1 MQINYFIVGIVIT
14 LLIILMIWIIKINR
28 KDEKDFEQQ
37 IIDQELK
44 PREQPKPQKADKA
57 M

>member
-1 MQINYFIVGIVIT
+1 MQINYFMLSIVIA
-14 LLIILMIWIIKINR
+14 LLIALLIWIVKTDR
-28 KDEKDFEQQ
+28 KNEKDFEQQ

-44 PREQPKPQKADKA
+44 TREHPKPQKAGKA